1 VLSALDAALFLL
13 AVLAGVTG
21 TWSPC
26 GLSTIE
32 TLRAGGVHRG
42 GRLMSLATTLA
53 FALGALAGAVSTFGL
68 LGLLGAVAHA
78 GADGLGPALAL
89 VIAAVAAALEA
100 SGRRVFPQVRR
111 QVPEPWR
118 RRMPVGVAA
127 ALYGALLGLGFTTFV
142 MSFAVWALAGMSVA
156 LGSVRVGV
164 LIGLGFGLG
173 RAVPVVVL
181 APIADLELGARVL
194 ASMTERASLLR
205 SLRVA
210 DALAL
215 VLCASLLAAPVGA
228 AVYAG
233 RAGIPTLF
241 AGAPADIATAG
252 YAGKVDPSVAAGE
265 FAWQEPGVG
274 GFLSVAGATR
284 QLPGEDPA
292 LGGGLI
298 AWRNEGEVTIADRLT
313 LGPRLSIPA
322 PGADLLAV
330 SNDWLVYRVPPAPG
344 AQTGVYALFA
354 VRLATP
360 GEPAIELAA
369 ARAPTQLGRPALA
382 GDTVVFHRATP
393 SFSQILAVN
402 LANGQKSV
410 LRSARFTQ
418 LLNPSLEGGRLLYV
432 RVGECRQQLMLGPAF
447 ARTGR
452 RDRPIASRPTDV
464 PRTGGYE
471 PGAIREGRTPNHCIG
486 PSVGPGGRVLTY
498 WTTALSP
505 TTAFLTLLEHRGG
518 ASNARVVALR
528 RLKLNTV

>member
-1 VLSALDAALFLL
+1 MLSSLEAALFLL

-42 GRLMSLATTLA
+42 GRLMSLASTLA
-53 FALGALAGAVSTFGL
+53 FAGGALVGAVSTFGL
-68 LGLLGAVAHA
+68 LGLLGAAAHA

-89 VIAAVAAALEA
+89 IIAVVAAALEG

-173 RAVPVVVL
+173 RAVPVVAL
-181 APIADLELGARVL
+181 APIADLELGGRIL
-194 ASMTERASLLR
+194 ASMTERTSLLR

-215 VLCASLLAAPVGA
+215 VLCASLLAAPAGA
-228 AVYAG
+228 FAG

-252 YAGKVDPSVAAGE
+252 YAGRVDPSVAAGE

-274 GFLSVAGATR
+274 GFLSIAGAIR

-298 AWRNEGEVTIADRLT
+298 AWRNEGTVTIADRLT
-313 LGPRLSIPA
+313 LAPRMSIPA

-330 SNDWLVYRVPPAPG
+330 SNDWLVYRVPPAAG

-354 VRLATP
+354 VRLAAP
-360 GEPAIELAA
+360 GAPAIEFAA
-369 ARAPTQLGRPALA
+369 ARAPAQLGRPALA

-393 SFSQILAVN
+393 SFSEILAVN
-402 LANGQKSV
+402 LASRRKSV

-418 LLNPSLEGGRLLYV
+418 LLNPSLADGRLLYV
-432 RVGECRQQLMLGPAF
+432 SVGECRQQLMLGPAF
-447 ARTGR
+447 ARSGS
-452 RDRPIASRPTDV
+452 RDRPITSRPTDV
-464 PRTGGYE
+464 PRTSGYE

-486 PSVGPGGRVLTY
+486 PSVGPGGPVLTY

-505 TTAFLTLLEHRGG
+505 TTAFLTLLERRGG
-518 ASNARVVALR
+518 TSSARVLALR
-528 RLKLNTV
+528 R